1 VTVPVAGRLLEL
13 LRERSGAYCSG
24 EELSGALGVSRTA
37 VWKHVH
43 QLEAAGYQIA
53 AAPHLGYRLL
63 SSPDALLPAEI
74 RAGLASKL
82 FARNLLCFRET
93 TSTNDRAL
101 DLAARGAPEGTVV
114 AAESQTQG
122 RGRAKRTWLSKP
134 YANLLFSFVLRP
146 AWPLE
151 QAPLLTLLAAA
162 AVARAVRAQTGL
174 PAVIKW
180 PNDVLVR
187 GAKVAGILSEMRAQ
201 ADLIDHLVCGI
212 GINVNAAPAGPV
224 RTRAASLSGLTG
236 RPVARLPLLR
246 RVLDEVDTL
255 YAAARKRGPAYVLEQ
270 WEPLSAMNGAAVAVD
285 TANGERVEGT
295 AMGVDET
302 GALLVRL
309 ESGLTRR
316 FFSGEV
322 TLSVAEP

>member
-1 VTVPVAGRLLEL
+1 MDVAGRLLEL
-13 LRERSGAYCSG
+13 LRERGAAYCSG
-24 EELSGALGVSRTA
+24 EELSTALGVSRTA

-43 QLEAAGYQIA
+43 QLEAAGYQFE

-63 SSPDALLPAEI
+63 ASPDLLLPAEV
-74 RAGLASKL
+74 RAGLESEL
-82 FARNLLCFRET
+82 FKRNIVCFRET
-93 TSTNDRAL
+93 TSTNERAL
-101 DLAARGAPEGTVV
+101 ELAARGAPEGTLV
-114 AAESQTQG
+114 AAESQTRG
-122 RGRAKRTWLSKP
+122 RGRAKRNWVSKP

-162 AVARAVRAQTGL
+162 AVARAVRTETGL

-187 GAKVAGILSEMRAQ
+187 GAKVAGILTELRAQ

-212 GINVNAAPAGPV
+212 GINVTTAPAGPV
-224 RTRAASLSGLTG
+224 RTRAASLSMLAG

-246 RVLDEVDTL
+246 RVLTECDAL
-255 YAAARKRGPAYVLEQ
+255 YAGARRQGPAYVLRH
-270 WEPLSAMNGAAVAVD
+270 WDALSAMNGAVVTVE
-285 TANGERVEGT
+285 TAGGERVEGT
-295 AMGVDET
+295 AMGVDGT

-309 ESGLTRR
+309 ESGLTRS

-322 TLSVAEP
+322 SLTVSEP